1 MPPINL
7 QDKSGKVI
15 GTDAFDYEIA
25 VYRPDLIIFDNIQA
39 LLVGDMTKE
48 DAWAL
53 TKAGLG
59 LRFNEHIWKAT
70 ARPCSR
76 TLAVSASKASSPS
89 ARAQAIAPAARPIG

>member
-39 LLVGDMTKE
+39 CW
-48 DAWAL
+48 WA
-53 TKAGLG
+53 T
-59 LRFNEHIWKAT
+59 
-70 ARPCSR
+70 
-76 TLAVSASKASSPS
+76 
-89 ARAQAIAPAARPIG
+89 